1 MSNTLVIDIKILYP
15 YNNLDQ
21 LLTEIA
27 SEKIETIVDIM
38 TDFETV
44 EKTLRKLKNKNLAL
58 DFASYRTILLDLE
71 KGYEK
76 MKSEMT
82 SKIQKLLPEAR
93 VNADKELDLQK
104 ALDEYANSRYEKETF
119 IAECLAYR
127 QKEIETAEFIIYNKK
142 LKNNKVVLI

>member
-1 MSNTLVIDIKILYP
+1 
-15 YNNLDQ
+15 
-21 LLTEIA
+21 
-27 SEKIETIVDIM
+27 M

-44 EKTLRKLKNKNLAL
+44 EQTLRKLKNKNLAL

-76 MKSEMT
+76 MKSETT

-93 VNADKELDLQK
+93 VNADKESDLQI

-119 IAECLAYR
+119 ITECLAYR
-127 QKEIETAEFIIYNKK
+127 QKEIETAAARNT
-142 LKNNKVVLI
+142 